1 MAVYLTSPDYL
12 GGMADLAVLAAVAH
26 RYGSL
31 LLVDNAHGAYLHF
44 LETPC
49 HPLDDGADLCC
60 DSAHKTLPVLTGGA
74 YLHISQTA
82 PAGIEEEAREA
93 LALFGSTSPSYL
105 ILASLDAC
113 NAALAGKEPERIRAA
128 AQRLEG
134 LKRSLREQG
143 WKLWGE
149 EPLKLT
155 LEVSASGW
163 TGHDLGDLLRVGGVE
178 CEYADPDH
186 VVLMASGNTTEEDF
200 QKVADALRAAKPKA
214 VKPRPAPA
222 LPKGERVLSIR
233 QALLGPKEG
242 LTAAECLGRVL
253 ATPSVSCPPAV
264 PILVCGEKITEAAVA
279 AFRYYGVERV
289 WVVKE

>member
-1 MAVYLTSPDYL
+1 M
-12 GGMADLAVLAAVAH
+12 
-26 RYGSL
+26 
-31 LLVDNAHGAYLHF
+31 
-44 LETPC
+44 
-49 HPLDDGADLCC
+49 
-60 DSAHKTLPVLTGGA
+60 
-74 YLHISQTA
+74 
-82 PAGIEEEAREA
+82 
-93 LALFGSTSPSYL
+93 
-105 ILASLDAC
+105 
-113 NAALAGKEPERIRAA
+113 
-128 AQRLEG
+128 
-134 LKRSLREQG
+134 
-143 WKLWGE
+143 
-149 EPLKLT
+149 KLT